1 MMRGMGLTAILD
13 LTEGRLDNMSAHLS
27 LFGQD
32 LSAWKKTFLGQTTDY
47 TVESEA
53 LK

>member
-13 LTEGRLDNMSAHLS
+13 LTEGRLDKMSAHLS